1 MSEAITSAIKDATND
16 NPAGM
21 ADKIHAV
28 LMDKV
33 SDILQT
39 KKLEISNKWLND
51 IESSVEDG
59 EDGDE

>member
-1 MSEAITSAIKDATND
+1 MRETITSAIKDATSD

-21 ADKIHAV
+21 TDKIHAV

-39 KKLEISNKWLND
+39 KRLEISNKWLND
-51 IESSVEDG
+51 IEPSVDD
-59 EDGDE
+59 EDGDNK

>member
-1 MSEAITSAIKDATND
+1 MRDTIEDAIIDASND
-16 NPAGM
+16 NPTGM
-21 ADKIHAV
+21 TDKIHAV
-28 LMDKV
+28 IIEKV

-51 IESSVEDG
+51 IEPSVDG

>member
-1 MSEAITSAIKDATND
+1 MRDTIEDAIIDASND

-21 ADKIHAV
+21 ADKIGAG

-39 KKLEISNKWLND
+39 KKMEISNKWLND
-51 IESSVEDG
+51 IEPSVDD